1 MGRPAYQREFRT
13 SQAAW
18 ADSSYLKR
26 AYTLPM
32 RSVQRLVLGL
42 REWRK
47 GRRTV
52 VVVVTDNHLFNL
64 AVLAHLT
71 PEILV
76 KGVKVVLQLL
86 GVHVALGVVCGVLV
100 EVGEEDGLRV

>member
-1 MGRPAYQREFRT
+1 
-13 SQAAW
+13 
-18 ADSSYLKR
+18 
-26 AYTLPM
+26 M
-32 RSVQRLVLGL
+32 RSVCRLVLSPE
-42 REWRK
+42 EWLQ

-52 VVVVTDNHLFNL
+52 VVVVTDNNLFNL

-86 GVHVALGVVCGVLV
+86 GVHVGLGVVCGVLV